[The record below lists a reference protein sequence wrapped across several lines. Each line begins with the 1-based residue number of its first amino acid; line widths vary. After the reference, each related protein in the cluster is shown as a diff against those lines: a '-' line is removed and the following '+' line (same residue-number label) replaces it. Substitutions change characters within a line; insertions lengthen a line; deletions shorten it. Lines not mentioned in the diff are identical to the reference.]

1 MSKKGPEP
9 FQSSVKPQND
19 SFVLHPGI
27 PELLEKQFGGFPGLI
42 YRHES
47 DWLAVPRGQAV
58 LNRELR
64 LLRHGAFPFEY

>member
-1 MSKKGPEP
+1 M
-9 FQSSVKPQND
+9 
-19 SFVLHPGI
+19 

-42 YRHES
+42 DRHES
-47 DWLAVPRGQAV
+47 DWLAVPRGQAL